1 VTVGASAGASAGA
14 AAGAQPATRTVLARL
29 RAAAQ
34 TAIDAAG
41 GLAAL
46 ADPDDEAD
54 DIQVPGQTGAA
65 VSQIRTA
72 LELLTPLADRAGVD
86 LDRFL
91 GELALGAEV
100 DVWDPR
106 ADRISL
112 LTLHAAKGLE
122 FPVVFVVGCEDGLLP
137 LRWAGAG
144 RAGGTGSGGEAED
157 LSEERRLFFVGLTR
171 ARHHLLLTLAQR
183 RAWRGETRD
192 TTPSRY
198 LADIDDALLE
208 RGNRPAKR
216 RTVQLRLL

>member
-1 VTVGASAGASAGA
+1 DVLALLRADAEA
-14 AAGAQPATRTVLARL
+14 AAAARGVAPRSVLARV
-29 RAAAQ
+29 RAAGQ

-41 GLAAL
+41 GLPAL
-46 ADPDDEAD
+46 AGAEDAD
-54 DIQVPGQTGAA
+54 DVGVPTGTGAA

-72 LELLTPLADRAGVD
+72 LELLAPLAERAGTD

-106 ADRISL
+106 ADRVSL

-137 LRWAGAG
+137 LRWPSSAAGAA
-144 RAGGTGSGGEAED
+144 AGVED

-171 ARHHLLLTLAQR
+171 ARGHLLLTRAAR

-192 TTPSRY
+192 TVPSRY

-216 RTVQLRLL
+216 RNVQLRLL